1 MILACVMIMIAVS
14 HVPCVSY
21 DADWLAGCLA
31 GLFGCLAGRL
41 VGLCCIRKQDLSSA
55 DTSLYVKMIMLI
67 SITGWLASW
76 LGWLAGR
83 CGLAGWL
90 GVCGCG
96 LADWLWLAG
105 WLAGWLAVAAWLVG

>member
-14 HVPCVSY
+14 YVPCVSY
-21 DADWLAGCLA
+21 DADWLAGCLS
-31 GLFGCLAGRL
+31 GLFGCLAGWL

-76 LGWLAGR
+76 LAGAIQQE
-83 CGLAGWL
+83 LH
-90 GVCGCG
+90 
-96 LADWLWLAG
+96 
-105 WLAGWLAVAAWLVG
+105 AVERGDSRIRNHLQGDDA

>member
-31 GLFGCLAGRL
+31 GLFGCLAGWL

-55 DTSLYVKMIMLI
+55 DTPLYLKMIMLI

-83 CGLAGWL
+83 CGLGNVRN
-90 GVCGCG
+90 GIR
-96 LADWLWLAG
+96 
-105 WLAGWLAVAAWLVG
+105 VASCVVPPPPPSSTARICTC